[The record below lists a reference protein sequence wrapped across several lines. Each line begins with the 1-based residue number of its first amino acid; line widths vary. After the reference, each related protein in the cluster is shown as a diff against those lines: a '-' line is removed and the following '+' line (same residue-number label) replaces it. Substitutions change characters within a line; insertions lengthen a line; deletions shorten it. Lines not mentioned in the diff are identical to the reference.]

1 MDGLQA
7 TGMPALD
14 ASAAGAP
21 ARRVSAGEVL
31 RLLFIALQ
39 VGLCLLVARGF
50 ELEHPGF
57 WDIVL
62 PLSLGGFLVHHWLPR
77 RVQPWFFSALSV
89 AGILLVFGP
98 AAGAW
103 LVGAGLALIALCH
116 VPVAFRWR
124 LVLVLAAAA
133 LLLALR
139 AEWLVAPWPRSIW
152 AILGSMFMFRL
163 GAYLYELKHR
173 GPGSPGLVLSYFFM
187 LPNAVF
193 VLFPVIDFQTFRRT
207 WFDRPALDIYA
218 EGVRWIFRGLTHLV
232 LYRLVYQYVAISP
245 AAVTSTAGIVQYLVG
260 NYGLYLRVSGQFHVI
275 VGLLH
280 LFGFRLPES
289 HRFFYLASSFSDLWR
304 RINIYWKD
312 FMQKMVYLPVFFAL
326 KRRSETTKLVVSTL
340 AVIGVTW
347 FLHSYQW
354 FWLLGTWLFSWTDAA
369 FWGLMGVFLVASTLF
384 EQRRGRVRQL
394 TAKSPKASVSWR
406 LPLQTA
412 GMFALMALLWGL
424 WTSPTF
430 ADFALILQTAT
441 LRAVD
446 VAVVLGTLGA
456 VALAAFASQRFS
468 LGAPTALA
476 KRARWQQH
484 PLLVGALPL
493 GLFWL
498 AGQPALEDVV
508 PERLQAVARQ
518 VRSEGLNAYDAEQLQ
533 RGYYE
538 EIVGINRFNGELWE
552 VYARADRKDQPELVH
567 EGLGGFHDD
576 GYGNRC
582 FLPFVDTMFKG
593 GRLQTNRW
601 GLRDKD
607 YELVPP
613 ESTWRIAVLGPSYV
627 MGSGVNNGEPF
638 EQMLEDRLNGE
649 WFPRAGLRYELLN
662 FGLPQASP
670 VEVASIV
677 SSGRVAEFQPDVVL
691 VVANKSAPV
700 AITNDLWRRI
710 KFRQPLPEFLGEVLP
725 GVAVEEV
732 STETEL
738 ERLLAPHTGTLLR
751 WALRTTAEA
760 ARAMG
765 AQPVWALIPM
775 PMEPHDFEGKAGMLA
790 MADQAGFTVIDMQDV
805 FAGHVPDDLV
815 ITNADFHPNAGGHRI
830 LASRLY
836 TELAAHPG
844 ILEPVR

>member
-1 MDGLQA
+1 VPAQQA
-7 TGMPALD
+7 G
-14 ASAAGAP
+14 AAGAP
-21 ARRVSAGEVL
+21 ARRVSPREVAG
-31 RLLFIALQ
+31 LLFIAAQ
-39 VGLCLLVARGF
+39 VGLCLLVAREF

-57 WDIVL
+57 WRIVL

-77 RVQPWFFSALSV
+77 RVQPWFFTALSLV
-89 AGILLVFGP
+89 GIERVFGV
-98 AAGAW
+98 ADGAW
-103 LVGAGLALIALCH
+103 LVGAGLLLIALCH
-116 VPVAFRWR
+116 APVAFRWR
-124 LVLVLAAAA
+124 LLLVLAAAA
-133 LLLALR
+133 V
-139 AEWLVAPWPRSIW
+139 LVAMRSEWIASPWSRPVW
-152 AILGSMFMFRL
+152 PILGSMFMFRL
-163 GAYLYELKHR
+163 GVYLYDLKHH
-173 GPGSPGLVLSYFFM
+173 GATSPGLVLPYFFM

-218 EGVRWIFRGLTHLV
+218 EGVRWIFRGLTHLL
-232 LYRLVYQYVAISP
+232 LYRLVYRYVAISP
-245 AAVTSTAGIVQYLVG
+245 ADVTSTAGIVQYLVG

-312 FMQKMVYLPVFFAL
+312 FMQKLVYLPVFFAL
-326 KRRSETTKLVVSTL
+326 KRRSETTKLVLATL

-369 FWGLMGVFLVASTLF
+369 FWGLMGVFLVASTLL

-394 TAKSPKASVSWR
+394 TARSPRAGASWR

-430 ADFALILQTAT
+430 TDFVLILRTAT

-446 VAVVLGTLGA
+446 VAFVLGVLGV
-456 VALAAFASQRFS
+456 VALAAFVSQRFS

-476 KRARWQQH
+476 AKARWQQH

-498 AGQPALEDVV
+498 AGHPDAEGRV
-508 PERLQAVARQ
+508 PDLLHAVARE
-518 VRSEGLNAYDAEQLQ
+518 VRTEQLNTYDAAQLQ

-552 VYARADRKDQPELVH
+552 LYSRSERKDQPELVH
-567 EGLGGFHDD
+567 EGLGGFQDD
-576 GYGNRC
+576 GFGNRC
-582 FLPFVDTMFKG
+582 FLPHVDTMFKG
-593 GRLQTNRW
+593 GRLMTNRW
-601 GLRDKD
+601 GLRDRD
-607 YELVPP
+607 YEKAKPA
-613 ESTWRIAVLGPSYV
+613 STWRIAVLGPSYV

-638 EQMLEDRLNGE
+638 EQVLEDRLNAE

-670 VEVASIV
+670 AEVAAIIG
-677 SSGRVAEFQPDVVL
+677 SGRAAEFQPDVVL
-691 VVANKSAPV
+691 VVVNRSAPV
-700 AITNDLWRRI
+700 SITNDLWRRV
-710 KFRQPLPEFLGEVLP
+710 KFGQPLPAFLGEILP
-725 GVAVEEV
+725 GVAVGEV
-732 STETEL
+732 ATETEL
-738 ERLLAPHTGTLLR
+738 ERLLAPHVNALLR
-751 WALRTTAEA
+751 WALHASVDAT
-760 ARAMG
+760 RAMG
-765 AQPVWALIPM
+765 ALPVLALIPM
-775 PMEPHDFEGKAGMLA
+775 PHEPADFSGKAGLLEQA
-790 MADQAGFTVIDMQDV
+790 AEAGFAVIDMQDA
-805 FAGHVPDDLV
+805 FEGHAPEGLT
-815 ITNADFHPNAGGHRI
+815 ISNADYHPNAVGHRI
-830 LASRLY
+830 LAARLY

-844 ILEPVR
+844 TLEPAR

>member
-1 MDGLQA
+1 MQA
-7 TGMPALD
+7 HD
-14 ASAAGAP
+14 AMTAGAP
-21 ARRVSAGEVL
+21 APRVSAGEVA

-39 VGLCLLVARGF
+39 VGLCLFLAREF
-50 ELEHPGF
+50 KLEHPGF
-57 WDIVL
+57 WGIVL
-62 PLSLGGFLVHHWLPR
+62 PLCLGGFLVHHWLPR
-77 RVQPWFFSALSV
+77 RVQPWFFTALSLF
-89 AGILLVFGP
+89 GIERVFGL
-98 AAGAW
+98 ADGAW
-103 LVGAGLALIALCH
+103 LVGAGLVLIALCH

-124 LVLVLAAAA
+124 LLLVLAAAG
-133 LLLALR
+133 LLMAMR
-139 AEWLVAPWPRSIW
+139 AEWLASPWSRPVW
-152 AILGSMFMFRL
+152 PILGSMFMFRL
-163 GAYLYELKHR
+163 AVYLYDLKHS
-173 GPGSPGLVLSYFFM
+173 GTTSPALVLPYFFM

-232 LYRLVYQYVAISP
+232 LYRLIYRYVAISP
-245 AAVTSTAGIVQYLVG
+245 ADVTSTAGIVQYLVG

-312 FMQKMVYLPVFFAL
+312 FMQKLVYLPVFFAL
-326 KRRSETTKLVVSTL
+326 KRRSETTKLVVATL

-347 FLHSYQW
+347 FTHSYQW

-394 TAKSPKASVSWR
+394 TSKSPKGGASWR

-430 ADFALILQTAT
+430 TDFVLILRTAT
-441 LRAVD
+441 LRAED
-446 VAVVLGTLGA
+446 VVVVLGVLGA
-456 VALAAFASQRFS
+456 VALAAFVSQRLS

-476 KRARWQQH
+476 ARVRWQQH

-498 AGQPALEDVV
+498 AGEPALERSV
-508 PERLQAVARQ
+508 PERLHAMARK
-518 VRSEGLNAYDAEQLQ
+518 VRTEELNTYEAEQLQ

-538 EIVGINRFNGELWE
+538 EIVGVSRFNGELWE
-552 VYARADRKDQPELVH
+552 VYTRADRKDQPELEH
-567 EGLGGFHDD
+567 EGLGGFQDD

-582 FLPFVDTMFKG
+582 FLPFVNTMFKG

-601 GLRDKD
+601 GLRDRD

-613 ESTWRIAVLGPSYV
+613 ESTWRIAVMGPSYV

-638 EQMLEDRLNGE
+638 EQVLEDRLNAE

-670 VEVASIV
+670 VEVAAIV
-677 SSGRVAEFQPDVVL
+677 GSGRVAEFQPDVVL
-691 VVANKSAPV
+691 VVGNRSAPL
-700 AITNDLWRRI
+700 AITNDTWRRI
-710 KFRQPLPEFLGEVLP
+710 KFRQPLPALLGEVLP
-725 GVAVEEV
+725 GVDIGQAE
-732 STETEL
+732 TETEL
-738 ERLLAPHTGTLLR
+738 ERLLNPHTNALLR
-751 WALRTTAEA
+751 RSLQVTAEA
-760 ARAMG
+760 ARALG
-765 AQPVWALIPM
+765 ALPVYALVPM
-775 PMEPHDFEGKAGMLA
+775 PDEPPDYRGKAALLA
-790 MADQAGFTVIDMQDV
+790 MAGEAGFTVIDMQDV
-805 FAGHVPDDLV
+805 FAGHDLADLS
-815 ITNADFHPNAGGHRI
+815 ISNADFHPNASGHRI

-836 TELAAHPG
+836 AELAALPG
-844 ILEPVR
+844 TLEPTR